1 VPAHSTTTV
10 ALTVCPPTNRTPTAV
25 PIEYDP
31 GDLGIA
37 AHTEV
42 RALIRV
48 GQVGQRGAHAH
59 PVTTVDRQQPR
70 TDCPGG
76 VVIGHRL
83 KPDRLER
90 REPRRRHVGELRC
103 PVAAD
108 RPALAV
114 PRGFPVILVALEPD
128 EVREQILKRPAGVS
142 GRGPGVV
149 IGWRASQRDHGVR
162 RGAAPEQP
170 PPGKLAG
177 VPIRVGLGDIAPGRR
192 RSPVQMR
199 DGYAWRSENARPQ

>member
-10 ALTVCPPTNRTPTAV
+10 ALTVCPPTKRTPTAV

-149 IGWRASQRDHGVR
+149 IGGEPRSANTAFVE
-162 RGAAPEQP
+162 EQP
-170 PPGKLAG
+170 PSSRPRGSSRAF
-177 VPIRVGLGDIAPGRR
+177 P
-192 RSPVQMR
+192 
-199 DGYAWRSENARPQ
+199 YASGSAT